1 MTAKPYKVYVIQGRT
16 ARDYSAC
23 QTAVATVP
31 AHLETLPFLKNEEE
45 IIERAHDADG
55 LVVSSLRMDNVIVT
69 PHAAYFS
76 TPAVAQVPQ
85 RCGEEV
91 ARALTGQRPLH
102 VVNPEVYAA
111 GRQLRA
117 T

>member
-31 AHLETLPFLKNEEE
+31 AHLETLPFLKNEDE
-45 IIERAHDADG
+45 IIERAYEADG
-55 LVVSSLRMDNVIVT
+55 LMDNVIVT

-76 TPAVAQVPQ
+76 TPAVAQVLQ

-91 ARALTGQRPLH
+91 ARALTGQRPLR
-102 VVNPEVYAA
+102 VVNPEVCAA
-111 GRQLRA
+111 GRQLRGRSA
-117 T
+117 

>member
-31 AHLETLPFLKNEEE
+31 AHLETLPFLKN
-45 IIERAHDADG
+45 
-55 LVVSSLRMDNVIVT
+55 M
-69 PHAAYFS
+69 
-76 TPAVAQVPQ
+76 
-85 RCGEEV
+85 
-91 ARALTGQRPLH
+91 
-102 VVNPEVYAA
+102 VNPEGYAA

-117 T
+117 AQPEGTPCKNLVMV